1 MTNRA
6 YGVYFAAAIKGT
18 LMKENL
24 RHISTLI
31 RKDLGLYCRSKETL
45 ALIFVFSLL
54 VVLIFAF
61 AFGPVFPETG
71 ERGKLTAS
79 VLWAS
84 FVFAGII
91 TLNRSFALERANGA
105 LHGIRL
111 TGVDASNFYLAK
123 VASNLIFLAMLEIV
137 ITPIALQFLDLLDFV
152 TIGTLLKLIGVFT
165 IGTLGFCAVGVL
177 LAGMSTSTSGGE
189 SLLSVIL
196 LPLVIPIIMGG
207 AKCTVSLLVSGRVE
221 NGFWLNLLIGYSL
234 VFLASAYLLADAV
247 IEE

>member
-1 MTNRA
+1 MPSPLCQL
-6 YGVYFAAAIKGT
+6 GV
-18 LMKENL
+18 
-24 RHISTLI
+24 LI
-31 RKDLGLYCRSKETL
+31 RKDIGLQFRSKETL
-45 ALIFVFSLL
+45 VLIFVFSVL

-61 AFGPVFPETG
+61 AFGPIFPERV

-79 VLWAS
+79 VLWAA

-91 TLNRSFALERANGA
+91 TLNRSYAVERSHGA

-111 TGVDASNFYLAK
+111 TGADASNVYLSK
-123 VASNLIFLAMLEIV
+123 VFSNVVFLFLLEIV
-137 ITPIALQFLDLLDFV
+137 ITVIALQFLDMLNAV
-152 TIGTLLKLIGVFT
+152 TVGVLLKLLGVLS

-177 LAGMSTSTSGGE
+177 LAGISTSTSGGE

-207 AKCTVSLLVSGRVE
+207 AKCTTSLLVTGGLADR
-221 NGFWLNLLIGYSL
+221 FWLNLLIGYSL
-234 VFLASAYLLADAV
+234 IFLASAYLLADAV

>member
-1 MTNRA
+1 
-6 YGVYFAAAIKGT
+6 
-18 LMKENL
+18 MKAL
-24 RHISTLI
+24 RQIGALI
-31 RKDLGLYCRSKETL
+31 RKDLGLQFRSKETL
-45 ALIFVFSLL
+45 VLIFVFSVL

-61 AFGPVFPETG
+61 AFGPVFPERV

-79 VLWAS
+79 VLWAA

-91 TLNRSFALERANGA
+91 TLNRSFIVERAQGA

-111 TGVDASNFYLAK
+111 TGVDASNLYLSK
-123 VASNLIFLAMLEIV
+123 VVSNVVFLFLLEIV
-137 ITPIALQFLDLLDFV
+137 ITPIALQFLDLLDVV
-152 TIGTLLKLIGVFT
+152 TVGTLLKLFGVLG

-207 AKCTVSLLVSGRVE
+207 AKCTVSLLVTGGLD
-221 NGFWLNLLIGYSL
+221 NGFWLNLLIGYSF
-234 VFLASAYLLADAV
+234 VFLASAYLLSGAV

>member
-1 MTNRA
+1 
-6 YGVYFAAAIKGT
+6 
-18 LMKENL
+18 MKPF
-24 RHISTLI
+24 RQIGALI
-31 RKDLGLYCRSKETL
+31 RKDLGLQFRSKETL
-45 ALIFVFSLL
+45 ALIFVFSVL

-61 AFGPVFPETG
+61 AFGPIFPEKV

-79 VLWAS
+79 VLWAA

-91 TLNRSFALERANGA
+91 TLNRSFTIERAHAA

-111 TGVDASNFYLAK
+111 TGVDAGNLYLSKVISN
-123 VASNLIFLAMLEIV
+123 VIFLFLLEIV
-137 ITPIALQFLDLLDFV
+137 ITPIALQFLDLLDV
-152 TIGTLLKLIGVFT
+152 ATVSILLKLFGVLG

-177 LAGMSTSTSGGE
+177 LAGMSTSANGGE

-196 LPLVIPIIMGG
+196 LPLVIPVIMGG
-207 AKCTVSLLVSGRVE
+207 AKCTVSLLVTGGLE
-221 NGFWLNLLIGYSL
+221 NKFWLQLLIGYSL

>member
-1 MTNRA
+1 
-6 YGVYFAAAIKGT
+6 
-18 LMKENL
+18 MKETL
-24 RHISTLI
+24 RHIGTLI
-31 RKDLGLYCRSKETL
+31 RKDLGLHFRSKETL

-61 AFGPVFPETG
+61 AFGPVFPEKA

-79 VLWAS
+79 VLWAA
-84 FVFAGII
+84 FIFAGII
-91 TLNRSFALERANGA
+91 TLNRSLTLERTSGA

-123 VASNLIFLAMLEIV
+123 VISNLIFLSLLEVV
-137 ITPIALQFLDLLDFV
+137 ITPIALQFLDLLNLV
-152 TIGTLLKLIGVFT
+152 TVGVLLKLMGVLS

-177 LAGMSTSTSGGE
+177 LAGMSTSASGGE

-196 LPLVIPIIMGG
+196 LPLVLPIIMGG
-207 AKCTVSLLVSGRVE
+207 AKCTVSLLVNGTVASGM
-221 NGFWLNLLIGYSL
+221 WLNLLVGYSL
-234 VFLASAYLLADAV
+234 IFLAAAYLLADAV

>member
-1 MTNRA
+1 
-6 YGVYFAAAIKGT
+6 
-18 LMKENL
+18 MKAL
-24 RHISTLI
+24 RQIGALI
-31 RKDLGLYCRSKETL
+31 RKDLGLQFRSKETL
-45 ALIFVFSLL
+45 ALIFVFSVL

-61 AFGPVFPETG
+61 AFGPIFPERV

-79 VLWAS
+79 VLWAA

-91 TLNRSFALERANGA
+91 TLNRSFTIERTHAA

-111 TGVDASNFYLAK
+111 TGVDAGTLYLSKVISN
-123 VASNLIFLAMLEIV
+123 VVFLFLLEIV
-137 ITPIALQFLDLLDFV
+137 ITPIALQFLDLLDVV
-152 TIGTLLKLIGVFT
+152 TVRILLKLFGVLSV
-165 IGTLGFCAVGVL
+165 GTLGFCAVGVL
-177 LAGMSTSTSGGE
+177 LAGMSTSANGGE

-207 AKCTVSLLVSGRVE
+207 AKCTVSLLVTGGLE
-221 NGFWLNLLIGYSL
+221 NRFWLKLLIGYSL

>member
-1 MTNRA
+1 
-6 YGVYFAAAIKGT
+6 
-18 LMKENL
+18 MKPF
-24 RHISTLI
+24 RQIGALI
-31 RKDLGLYCRSKETL
+31 RKDLGLQVRSKETL
-45 ALIFVFSLL
+45 ALIFVFSVL

-61 AFGPVFPETG
+61 AFGPIFPEKV

-79 VLWAS
+79 VLWAA

-91 TLNRSFALERANGA
+91 ALNRSFTIERTHAA

-111 TGVDASNFYLAK
+111 TGVDAGNLYLSKVISN
-123 VASNLIFLAMLEIV
+123 VIFLFLLEII
-137 ITPIALQFLDLLDFV
+137 ITPIALQFLDLLDV
-152 TIGTLLKLIGVFT
+152 ATVSILLKLFGVLS

-177 LAGMSTSTSGGE
+177 LAGMSTSANGGE

-196 LPLVIPIIMGG
+196 LPLVIPVIMGG
-207 AKCTVSLLVSGRVE
+207 AKCTVSLLVTGGLE
-221 NGFWLNLLIGYSL
+221 NKFWLQLLIGYSL

>member
-1 MTNRA
+1 
-6 YGVYFAAAIKGT
+6 
-18 LMKENL
+18 MKAL
-24 RHISTLI
+24 RQIGALI
-31 RKDLGLYCRSKETL
+31 RKDLGLQFRSKETL
-45 ALIFVFSLL
+45 ILIFVFSVL

-61 AFGPVFPETG
+61 AFGPIFPEKV
-71 ERGKLTAS
+71 ERGKLAAS
-79 VLWAS
+79 VLWTA

-91 TLNRSFALERANGA
+91 ILNRSFAVERSNSA

-111 TGVDASNFYLAK
+111 TGVDASNLYLSK
-123 VASNLIFLAMLEIV
+123 VVSNVVSLFLLEIV
-137 ITPIALQFLDLLDFV
+137 ITPIALQFLDLLDVV
-152 TIGTLLKLIGVFT
+152 TVGVLLKLLGVLS

-196 LPLVIPIIMGG
+196 LPLVVPIVMGG
-207 AKCTVSLLVSGRVE
+207 AKCTVSLLVTGSVDD
-221 NGFWLNLLIGYSL
+221 GFWLNLLIGCSL

>member
-1 MTNRA
+1 MKALRQI
-6 YGVYFAAAIKGT
+6 AA
-18 LMKENL
+18 
-24 RHISTLI
+24 LI
-31 RKDLGLYCRSKETL
+31 RKDLGLQFRSKETL
-45 ALIFVFSLL
+45 ALIFVFSVL

-61 AFGPVFPETG
+61 AFGPEFPTEKT
-71 ERGKLTAS
+71 ERGKLAAS
-79 VLWAS
+79 VLWAA

-91 TLNRSFALERANGA
+91 TLNRSFAIERSHGA

-111 TGVDASNFYLAK
+111 TGVDASHVYLSK
-123 VASNLIFLAMLEIV
+123 VISNVVFLFLLEIV
-137 ITPIALQFLDLLDFV
+137 ITPIALQFFELFDDV
-152 TIGTLLKLIGVFT
+152 TVVTLLKLLGVLS

-177 LAGMSTSTSGGE
+177 LAGMSTSTNGGE

-207 AKCTVSLLVSGRVE
+207 TKCTVSILVTGGLEDR
-221 NGFWLNLLIGYSL
+221 FWLMMLVGSSL

>member
-1 MTNRA
+1 
-6 YGVYFAAAIKGT
+6 
-18 LMKENL
+18 MKPF
-24 RHISTLI
+24 RQIGALI
-31 RKDLGLYCRSKETL
+31 RKDLGLQFRSKETL
-45 ALIFVFSLL
+45 ALIFVFSVL

-61 AFGPVFPETG
+61 AFGPIFPEKV

-79 VLWAS
+79 VLWAA

-91 TLNRSFALERANGA
+91 TLNRSFAVERAHAA

-111 TGVDASNFYLAK
+111 TGVDAGNLYLSKVISN
-123 VASNLIFLAMLEIV
+123 VVFLFLLEIV
-137 ITPIALQFLDLLDFV
+137 ITPIALQFLDLLDV
-152 TIGTLLKLIGVFT
+152 ATGSILLKLFGVLS

-177 LAGMSTSTSGGE
+177 LAGMSTSANGGE

-207 AKCTVSLLVSGRVE
+207 AKCTVSLLVTGGLA
-221 NGFWLNLLIGYSL
+221 NKFWLHLLIGYSL

>member
-1 MTNRA
+1 
-6 YGVYFAAAIKGT
+6 
-18 LMKENL
+18 MKAL
-24 RHISTLI
+24 RQIGALI
-31 RKDLGLYCRSKETL
+31 RKDLGLQFRSKETL
-45 ALIFVFSLL
+45 VLIFVFSVL

-61 AFGPVFPETG
+61 AFGPVFPERV

-79 VLWAS
+79 VLWAA

-91 TLNRSFALERANGA
+91 TLNRSFIVERAQGA

-111 TGVDASNFYLAK
+111 TGVDASNLYLSK
-123 VASNLIFLAMLEIV
+123 VVSNVVFLFLLEIV
-137 ITPIALQFLDLLDFV
+137 ITPIALQFLDLLDVV
-152 TIGTLLKLIGVFT
+152 TVRILLKLFGVLG

-207 AKCTVSLLVSGRVE
+207 AKCTVSLLVTGGLD
-221 NGFWLNLLIGYSL
+221 NGFWLNLLIGYSF
-234 VFLASAYLLADAV
+234 VFLASAYLLSGAV

>member
-1 MTNRA
+1 
-6 YGVYFAAAIKGT
+6 
-18 LMKENL
+18 MKPF
-24 RHISTLI
+24 RQIGALI
-31 RKDLGLYCRSKETL
+31 RKDLGLQFRSKEML
-45 ALIFVFSLL
+45 ALIFVFSVL

-61 AFGPVFPETG
+61 AFGPIFPEKV

-79 VLWAS
+79 VLWAA

-91 TLNRSFALERANGA
+91 TLNRSFTIERAHAA

-111 TGVDASNFYLAK
+111 TGVDAGSLYLSKVISN
-123 VASNLIFLAMLEIV
+123 VVFLFLLEIV
-137 ITPIALQFLDLLDFV
+137 ITPIALQFLDLLDVV
-152 TIGTLLKLIGVFT
+152 TMGILLKLFGVLS

-177 LAGMSTSTSGGE
+177 LAGMSTSANGGE

-207 AKCTVSLLVSGRVE
+207 SKCTVSLLVTGGLE
-221 NGFWLNLLIGYSL
+221 NRFWLKLLVGYSL
-234 VFLASAYLLADAV
+234 VFLASAYLLAEAV